1 MAAWLKD
8 PATWRYVYI
17 NKLFAVTFKVM
28 AEDVTSKTDFDLF
41 KVDVATALRAN
52 DERVLTGKTAL
63 QIHEEVPLPDGT
75 KRTWLVFKFPV
86 QMADGKFLLGGTAID
101 VTDERRDHDELERI
115 NKLMTGR
122 ELKMAEMKKEMEAM
136 KGQSV

>member
-1 MAAWLKD
+1 
-8 PATWRYVYI
+8 
-17 NKLFAVTFKVM
+17 
-28 AEDVTSKTDFDLF
+28 
-41 KVDVATALRAN
+41 
-52 DERVLTGKTAL
+52 
-63 QIHEEVPLPDGT
+63 
-75 KRTWLVFKFPV
+75 
-86 QMADGKFLLGGTAID
+86 MADGKFLLGGTAID